1 MFEKKNRI
9 CPVRLAGSLDNR
21 LRRWLQDP
29 RKIFGPYVG
38 SGMTVVD
45 FGCGPGFFTVE
56 FAQMVGPSG
65 RVIAVDVQ
73 DGMLRK
79 LKEKVAGTELESRI
93 RIHRCDENG
102 IGVAEHADIVV
113 AFYVFHELPNQ
124 KDILDEMR
132 KMLKDKGRLILVEP
146 KYFHVSQRDF
156 ERTVVNAERAGFE
169 RMESLKIFFS
179 RAVVL
184 SARGQA

>member
-1 MFEKKNRI
+1 VFEEKKRI

-21 LRRWLQDP
+21 VRKWLQNP
-29 RKIFGPYVG
+29 RKILGSYVK

-56 FAQMVGPSG
+56 LAELVGESG

-73 DGMLRK
+73 EGMLRK
-79 LKEKVAGTELESRI
+79 LKEKVMGTELESRI
-93 RIHRCDENG
+93 KLHKCDENRIG
-102 IGVAEHADIVV
+102 ISEHADVVV

-124 KDILDEMR
+124 IDILDEL
-132 KMLKDKGRLILVEP
+132 KNILKDRGIMILVEP
-146 KYFHVSQRDF
+146 KYIHVSNHDF
-156 ERTVVNAERAGFE
+156 EQTVNNAVGMGFE
-169 RMESLKIFFS
+169 KLGYLKIFLS

-184 SARGQA
+184 RKG